1 MILPS
6 FLTSKKYILKYEDI
20 SKVKISSEVI
30 AILALWHFIQ
40 RAISV
45 DTLKMEKARAIL
57 KLDFFFS
64 RISIAYVDNAKG
76 AFYSCSNR
84 LRNSVLKFRVAYHTV
99 LNI

>member
-1 MILPS
+1 MKI
-6 FLTSKKYILKYEDI
+6 FLKLK
-20 SKVKISSEVI
+20 SLQKVI

-45 DTLKMEKARAIL
+45 DMLKMEKARAIW
-57 KLDFFFS
+57 KLRFFFFS

-76 AFYSCSNR
+76 TVYSCLDR
-84 LRNSVLKFRVAYHTV
+84 LRNSALKFGVAYRTV

>member
-1 MILPS
+1 MKI
-6 FLTSKKYILKYEDI
+6 FLKLK
-20 SKVKISSEVI
+20 SLQKVI

-45 DTLKMEKARAIL
+45 DMLKMEKARAIW
-57 KLDFFFS
+57 KLRFVFLFS

-76 AFYSCSNR
+76 TFYSCLNR
-84 LRNSVLKFRVAYHTV
+84 LRNSALKFGVAYRTV